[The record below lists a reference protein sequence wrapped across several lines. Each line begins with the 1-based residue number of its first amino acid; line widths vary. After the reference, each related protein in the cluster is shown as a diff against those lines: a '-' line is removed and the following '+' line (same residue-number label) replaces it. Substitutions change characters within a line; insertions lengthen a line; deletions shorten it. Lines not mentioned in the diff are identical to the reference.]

1 MKHRL
6 ILQILLVMILSANIL
21 RGAGDNMPKATI
33 CDLHCDTAINLADG
47 KGTGGAAKK
56 SRVTSEKLKAG
67 GVGLQVYACWVSP
80 KYRHRKAWDRTRQLI
95 AAVKKEISD
104 HPDEMMLVSDKK
116 SWRECRKSK
125 RIGVMLAVE
134 GGHVLDGDISRLDS
148 LHAQGVRILTLTWNN
163 SNQFATSAYSAHK
176 TGIDKG
182 LTPLGRKLIARAD
195 KMGMH
200 IDLSH
205 SSEKTFRDVVK
216 TSRLPPLLSHS
227 CVNFLNGH
235 FRNAS
240 DKQIKA
246 VADKKGLI
254 GINFCPGFLGD
265 RHKPV
270 SIESVADQFE
280 YIKEL
285 AGTDILA
292 IGSDFDGI
300 RETPEGL
307 DGPDKLPDLLNMLK
321 SRDFSQKELDDIGLN
336 NTLRFFGWQ

>member
-6 ILQILLVMILSANIL
+6 IIKTLSMMILSANIL
-21 RGAGDNMPKATI
+21 RGDGDNMPKATI

-47 KGTGGAAKK
+47 KRIGGQNAKNQ
-56 SRVTSEKLKAG
+56 VTFEKLKAG

-80 KYRHRKAWDRTRQLI
+80 KYRHRKAWARAQQLI

-104 HPDEMMLVSDKK
+104 HPDNMMLVTDKK
-116 SWRECRKSK
+116 SWQECRKSK
-125 RIGVMLAVE
+125 RIGVLLAVE
-134 GGHVLDGDISRLDS
+134 GGHVLDGDISLLDS
-148 LHAQGVRILTLTWNN
+148 LYDQGVRILTLTWNN
-163 SNQFATSAYSAHK
+163 SNRFACSAYSVHK

-195 KMGMH
+195 KLGMH

-205 SSEKTFRDVVK
+205 SSEKTFWDVVK

-227 CVNFLNGH
+227 CVKFLNGH

-240 DKQIKA
+240 DDQIKA
-246 VADKKGLI
+246 LAHKKGLI
-254 GINFCPGFLGD
+254 GINFCPAFLGNKY
-265 RHKPV
+265 KPV

-285 AGTDILA
+285 AGADVLA

-300 RETPEGL
+300 RVTPEGL
-307 DGPDKLPDLLNMLK
+307 DGPDKLPNLLKMLK
-321 SRDFSQKELDDIGLN
+321 SRGFSQMELDDISLN
-336 NTLRFFGWQ
+336 NALRFFGWQ

>member
-1 MKHRL
+1 MKHCL
-6 ILQILLVMILSANIL
+6 ILKTLLLIILSANIL
-21 RGAGDNMPKATI
+21 WGAGDNMPKTTI

-47 KGTGGAAKK
+47 KAIGGQKAK
-56 SRVTSEKLKAG
+56 SHITLEKLKAG

-80 KYRHRKAWDRTRQLI
+80 KYRHRKAWDRARQLI

-104 HPDEMMLVSDKK
+104 HPAELMLVSDKR
-116 SWRECRKSK
+116 SWQECRKGNK
-125 RIGVMLAVE
+125 IGILLAVE

-148 LHAQGVRILTLTWNN
+148 LYGQGVRILTLTWNN
-163 SNQFATSAYSAHK
+163 SNSFATSAYSVHK

-195 KMGMH
+195 KLGMH

-205 SSEKTFRDVVK
+205 SSEKTFWDVLE
-216 TSRLPPLLSHS
+216 TSRQSPLLSHS
-227 CVNFLNGH
+227 CVKFLNGH

-240 DKQIKA
+240 DRQIKA
-246 VADKKGLI
+246 VSDKKGLI
-254 GINFCPGFLGD
+254 GINFCPAFLGSK
-265 RHKPV
+265 HKPV

-307 DGPDKLPDLLNMLK
+307 DGPDKLPDLMDMLK
-321 SRDFSQKELDDIGLN
+321 SMGFSKKELDDIILN
-336 NTLRFFGWQ
+336 NAIRYFGWQ